1 MRQYAGQYSKRFAI
15 VMISGL
21 LLLVVLAILAL
32 RLGAAP
38 TPFAQVLNDLRLQD
52 GLVWDYRLPRVL
64 IAIFV
69 GINMALA
76 GSILQGVT
84 RNPLAAPDIIG
95 ISAGGGI
102 ASVIMILMVPDFPQM
117 MLPVAAFGGAVLA
130 GAIVYF
136 ISYSRGGIKPERL
149 ALTGVAVSAG
159 VQALITLLIVRYAL
173 NAAQALV
180 WLKGSLYARSWQHV
194 EMIWPWTVV
203 CGVLALIAYRQLN
216 LLLLNEETVRGL
228 GMRIDR
234 TRLLLLVVSVA
245 LAGSSVAVAGTIG
258 FVGLVIPHA
267 ARLLVGSDFRLLLP
281 TSALLGALLVSLS
294 DLVGRIVIPPVEIPA
309 GLITALLGA
318 PYFMYL
324 LLRRKAAKF

>member
-1 MRQYAGQYSKRFAI
+1 MKQYVGQYSKRFAVI
-15 VMISGL
+15 MVGSL
-21 LLLVVLAILAL
+21 LLLALLAIIAL
-32 RLGAAP
+32 RLGAVP
-38 TPFAQVLNDLRLQD
+38 TTFAQVINDLWLQD
-52 GLVWDYRLPRVL
+52 GLIWEYRVPRVL

-95 ISAGGGI
+95 ISAGGGL
-102 ASVIMILMVPDFPQM
+102 ASVIMILVVPSFPQM
-117 MLPVAAFGGAVLA
+117 MLPLAAFGGAVFA
-130 GAIVYF
+130 GMIVYF
-136 ISYSRGGIKPERL
+136 VSYSRGGIKPERL
-149 ALTGVAVSAG
+149 ALTGVAISAG
-159 VQALITLLIVRYAL
+159 VQALITLLIVGYAL

-194 EMIWPWTVV
+194 EMIWPWTLVGGLV
-203 CGVLALIAYRQLN
+203 ALIAYRQLN

-281 TSALLGALLVSLS
+281 TSAVLGALLVTLS
-294 DLVGRIVIPPVEIPA
+294 DLVGRVVMPPVEIPA
-309 GLITALLGA
+309 GLVTALLGA
-318 PYFMYL
+318 PYFLYL